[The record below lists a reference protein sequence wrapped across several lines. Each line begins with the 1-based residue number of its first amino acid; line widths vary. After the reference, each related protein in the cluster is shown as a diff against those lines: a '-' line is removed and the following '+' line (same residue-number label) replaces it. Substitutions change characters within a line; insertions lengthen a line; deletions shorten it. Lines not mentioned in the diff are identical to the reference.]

1 MGLYAAETKVEWVA
15 AWVAEPAA
23 RELAQSAGLVE
34 AEAGVER
41 LILGVVS

>member
-1 MGLYAAETKVEWVA
+1 MGLDAADSKVEWVA

-23 RELAQSAGLVE
+23 RELVQSAGLVQ
-34 AEAGVER
+34 AEDVVER